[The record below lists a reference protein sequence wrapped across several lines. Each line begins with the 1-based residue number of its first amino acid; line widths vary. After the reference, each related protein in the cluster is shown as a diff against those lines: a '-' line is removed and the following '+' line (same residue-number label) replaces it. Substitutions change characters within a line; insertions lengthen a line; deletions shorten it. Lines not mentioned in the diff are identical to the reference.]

1 MKTPKSLVCLALSL
15 VAPWGQAIELI
26 GQTVSLS
33 SVNVVAEVNGVIE
46 TMNVEVG
53 DKVQQYTVIAEI
65 KKQDFQF
72 ELARTTANLEL
83 AQAEIKLKRSVYERY
98 QELIKN
104 NNLSVNELDIAKAD
118 YLNAKALL
126 KLAQIELDIAQKNF
140 EETSIRADIEG
151 FVVSR
156 DTQVGAWV
164 NQGDLLYRL
173 VNIDTLTVRLLASE
187 HDMSLLSVGQS
198 IELWAETS
206 PEQKV
211 VASIA
216 RIGVEMD
223 VQHMAYPI
231 EVDIKNADFKLI
243 PGMSMY
249 ATTDVSQI
257 TTSVK

>member
-15 VAPWGQAIELI
+15 VAPWAQAIELI

-46 TMNVEVG
+46 TMDVEVG

-83 AQAEIKLKRSVYERY
+83 AQAELKLKRSVYERY

-118 YLNAKALL
+118 YLNAKALV

-211 VASIA
+211 VSSIA

-231 EVDIKNADFKLI
+231 EVDIKKCRF
-243 PGMSMY
+243 
-249 ATTDVSQI
+249 
-257 TTSVK
+257 